1 MGGQRLGYQG
11 FACTCSPRPG
21 SARAENYQATRDVG
35 WTRCAGII
43 AITEGRGPGQHDPL
57 LAIVSYFENLGV
69 LVMTARRCDSLK
81 KYHRGKVG
89 EIELNCGE
97 SSPVCCAGAN

>member
-1 MGGQRLGYQG
+1 MVNGWVTRGLLALAALVPSAGSRTLGNK
-11 FACTCSPRPG
+11 A
-21 SARAENYQATRDVG
+21 VG

-69 LVMTARRCDSLK
+69 LVMT
-81 KYHRGKVG
+81 VG
-89 EIELNCGE
+89 
-97 SSPVCCAGAN
+97 GAIR